1 MITGPGMGWDN
12 RDTNGDYCD
21 NALAL
26 ISLPPCKKKV
36 PALFP
41 LQFPVTPEK
50 NIPSS
55 GKEEHRAH

>member
-1 MITGPGMGWDN
+1 MGWDN
-12 RDTNGDYCD
+12 RDMNGDNCD